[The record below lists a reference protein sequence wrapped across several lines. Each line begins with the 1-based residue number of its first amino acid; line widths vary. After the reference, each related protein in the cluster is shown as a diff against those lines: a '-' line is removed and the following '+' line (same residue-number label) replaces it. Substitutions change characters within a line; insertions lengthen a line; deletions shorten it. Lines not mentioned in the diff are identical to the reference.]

1 MGEGESEERREHEQ
15 GPGQQSGVG
24 GPVGSYAY
32 DDDGD
37 VNDQQNGVRTKLK
50 LKVLNSAGQVSSS
63 APEEEQEQIYEVNT
77 DDEEEALRQAELAKR
92 RKLIAPVLLSEEDL
106 AAMDDEVEMVITHR
120 EAPNAHA
127 FEGEYNKIPLTG
139 PEAWKFWQFY
149 VKWARCSHIHNSW
162 DTYQTLSMLGGFK
175 RVLNYCKRVDALAA
189 KRAHMT
195 VEELEEV
202 DWRQSM
208 EEEIVQQY
216 KQVERV
222 FGERLHAASQRAEHG
237 YHTTEGGE
245 ENVEQYLVK
254 WSGLPYADATWE
266 SAKDLIDAGAQD
278 KIDEYRKREQKAL
291 QPRQSVDMARK
302 TFLSSGHRALTEQ
315 PGYLTCGTLRDYQ
328 LSGLN
333 WMVYNWS
340 RGVNGILADEMGL
353 GKTIQCASFVGYVS
367 EVQMIGPPVLVVV
380 PLSTVPNWSK
390 EFSKWIPGV
399 NTLVY
404 VGNGSSREV
413 IRHFEFPTKASVPGR
428 QVKFDALITTFE
440 MVLKDSETL
449 KNIRWSALI
458 VDEAHRL
465 KNSESALY
473 RELSQ
478 WTFKSKLLV
487 TGTPLQNNIRE
498 LWALLNFLH
507 PGKFPSCDTFE
518 QTYDLKDP
526 NSVEKLHGVL
536 RPHLLRRVIKD
547 VEKSLP
553 PKRERILRV
562 PMTPLQKQYYKW
574 ILTRNFAQLNKV
586 CLFVCLFVCL
596 EMLGCHAFIEY
607 FLAAERQGV
616 TNKATQYYC

>member
-1 MGEGESEERREHEQ
+1 MGEGESEEGWDQEQ
-15 GPGQQSGVG
+15 GPGQLRG
-24 GPVGSYAY
+24 GPVDRQVY
-32 DDDGD
+32 DGD
-37 VNDQQNGVRTKLK
+37 GVKDQENGVKTKLK
-50 LKVLNSAGQVSSS
+50 LKVLNSAGHTSSS
-63 APEEEQEQIYEVNT
+63 VPEEEYQHME
-77 DDEEEALRQAELAKR
+77 DSADEEEALRQAELAKR
-92 RKLIAPVLLSEEDL
+92 RKLIAPVLLSEEEL

-139 PEAWKFWQFY
+139 PEAWKHWQFY

-189 KRAHMT
+189 RRAHMT

-208 EEEIVQQY
+208 EEEIVEQY

-222 FGERLHAASQRAEHG
+222 FGERLYAVPQHAYQ
-237 YHTTEGGE
+237 TTDGGE

-254 WSGLPYADATWE
+254 WSGLPYADVTWE

-302 TFLSSGHRALTEQ
+302 TFLSSGHRALSEQ
-315 PGYLTCGTLRDYQ
+315 PGYLRCGTLRDYQ

-367 EVQMIGPPVLVVV
+367 EVQKIGPPVLIVV

-413 IRHFEFPTKASVPGR
+413 IRHFEFPSKASVAGR
-428 QVKFDALITTFE
+428 HVKFDALITTFE

-586 CLFVCLFVCL
+586 CLVCLL
-596 EMLGCHAFIEY
+596 RTL
-607 FLAAERQGV
+607 
-616 TNKATQYYC
+616 